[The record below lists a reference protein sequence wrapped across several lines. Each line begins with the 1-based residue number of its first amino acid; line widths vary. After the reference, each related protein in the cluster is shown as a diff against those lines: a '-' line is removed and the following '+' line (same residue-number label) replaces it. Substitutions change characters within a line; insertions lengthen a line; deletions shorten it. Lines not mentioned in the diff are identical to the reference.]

1 MMLLVAGINVRSLS
15 SLRVLWLLCTCA
27 LASADDG
34 CSEGAGECS
43 SLIQHAPRML
53 GGSSRDA
60 VLASSIVCNNG
71 LSIDPTADI
80 ILTGPTVSCEFIG
93 IEMFASLKL
102 ENGASAMLSGG
113 SVVHGSVECLECG
126 HVKLISV
133 EVLGTVLLTRGQ
145 KLDVAADVALA
156 GGISVEGPNM
166 QYLHVDGS
174 AASLLAN
181 RPNITSIS
189 AIEPGELHIRHARV
203 VSGVSAHGATQVVI
217 DQAIVGGEVHVEA
230 SSHTGGVA
238 ISATEMD
245 SLKISSVNGDIDVG
259 QQTDIASS
267 LLVNGGNGEVHLS
280 ASRVGGDL
288 QVIERNGRVLL
299 LDGSFISNGV
309 KIEKCSGDVVATG
322 LEIGNGAFSVSE
334 CEGDC
339 NVRIM
344 ASIISLGILVQSG
357 QGRIDIL
364 QVSMPSGDLSVSD
377 RQANAQG
384 SYIALRVRDSIVSDI
399 LMERITGNLWVEN
412 VSADSDV
419 TMAQVEGEVNLMS
432 SVFQGDFKL
441 HAANALAILESS
453 FKKEDVMLSDIS
465 GRVAIIG
472 NSDFNLVLEEIQ
484 GDLLLRDNNV
494 ANLQLSKNYGRIE
507 LINNTIEIL
516 TCADNAREPII
527 RADNIFLE
535 PVVGRPESGQCAL

>member
-288 QVIERNGRVLL
+288 QVIE
-299 LDGSFISNGV
+299 
-309 KIEKCSGDVVATG
+309 

-399 LMERITGNLWVEN
+399 LMERITGNL
-412 VSADSDV
+412 
-419 TMAQVEGEVNLMS
+419 
-432 SVFQGDFKL
+432 
-441 HAANALAILESS
+441 
-453 FKKEDVMLSDIS
+453 
-465 GRVAIIG
+465 
-472 NSDFNLVLEEIQ
+472 
-484 GDLLLRDNNV
+484 
-494 ANLQLSKNYGRIE
+494 
-507 LINNTIEIL
+507 
-516 TCADNAREPII
+516 
-527 RADNIFLE
+527 
-535 PVVGRPESGQCAL
+535 